1 MNRLFP
7 LIFAVIVF
15 STVAGIIV
23 LLLKY
28 LHPDWWKRKA
38 IRYSALLSMPVGIFF
53 VCIWALG
60 VYAGAEWLSGFGA
73 FMAASVF
80 LLLLATLVSLP
91 FSGIVHIGTKLFAF
105 LKSKMSKPDTGVS
118 AGRRKFL
125 RNAAAVFPAVALTS
139 SVVGMTDSFSKI
151 RVPVRTIPITDL
163 PESLVGFKIAHLSD
177 SHLGIYVGLRDLKLA
192 VELIKPHQPDLA
204 LVTGDISDDLGI
216 LGGAIEI
223 ISSLEPLHGIYAS
236 VGNHE
241 YYRGIERVREIFETA
256 PFPMLINENRLIEIG
271 DTTVA
276 IGGTDDP
283 RIMRGDIS
291 QSLRDTI
298 ETTMGPA
305 PSQSFK
311 ILMSHRPSGFNHAAN
326 MGIDLVLAGHTHGG
340 QLGMFGRSLFESMM
354 PDTYLWGIYRR
365 DKTTL
370 HTSGGMGHWLPF
382 RLGCP
387 AEAPILILEKG

>member
-1 MNRLFP
+1 M
-7 LIFAVIVF
+7 FAVIVF

-23 LLLKY
+23 LLLKF

-38 IRYSALLSMPVGIFF
+38 IRYPALLSMPVGIFF
-53 VCIWALG
+53 VGIWIIG

-73 FMAASVF
+73 FMTASVF

-91 FSGIVHIGTKLFAF
+91 FSGIVHIGTRLFAF

-118 AGRRKFL
+118 AGRRRFL
-125 RNAAAVFPAVALTS
+125 RDAAAVFPAVALSS
-139 SVVGMTDSFSKI
+139 SVAGMADSFSKI
-151 RVPVRTIPITDL
+151 RVPVRKIPIANL
-163 PESLVGFKIAHLSD
+163 PDALVGFKIAHLSD
-177 SHLGIYVGLRDLKLA
+177 PHLGIYVGLSDLEQA

-204 LVTGDISDDLGI
+204 IVTGDIADDLDI

-223 ISSLEPLHGIYAS
+223 INSLKPPHGIYAS

-241 YYRGIERVREIFETA
+241 YYGGIERVRQIFEIA

-271 DTTVA
+271 DSTVA
-276 IGGTDDP
+276 IGGADDP
-283 RIMRGDIS
+283 RLMRQDIS
-291 QSLRDTI
+291 QLLRDAI

-311 ILMSHRPSGFNHAAN
+311 ILMSHRPSGFNHAAD

-354 PDTYLWGIYRR
+354 PDTYLWGKYIR